1 MGTLVKPLL
10 CFQAIAEQQ
19 SLLAGTSSVTASVNK
34 EATVASSIPACH
46 DKHSAAQAVKQQGL
60 NDSCPDAIGSNGE
73 ALAERRRSG
82 QLASCSQ
89 YSDDDDDETGM
100 PLCSFHTP
108 TYHATLSCCHYT
120 HLHSQSL

>member
-1 MGTLVKPLL
+1 M
-10 CFQAIAEQQ
+10 
-19 SLLAGTSSVTASVNK
+19 
-34 EATVASSIPACH
+34 ASSIPPCH
-46 DKHSAAQAVKQQGL
+46 VMHSAAQEVKQQGL
-60 NDSCPDAIGSNGE
+60 NDSRPDAFGSDGE

-89 YSDDDDDETGM
+89 CSDDDGGDDETGM